1 MSYTIPIY
9 TAEGMFNP
17 AQKDLD
23 MSLNAI
29 RNVALLET
37 VAMNTGSVVAGD
49 SLAIGTAPSQVTLTA
64 LGVATQA
71 YNFPVVMGQDT
82 QVLALDGNSGQLK
95 WEAMGGAGG
104 VTSVN
109 TVAGDVNLVSM
120 TLNITPSGQDIA
132 IDIPSVVTS
141 LNGLNADVGITSSSL
156 TVDQSG
162 QNITVDLPSGGF
174 VTSVSGL
181 SGGTASGTV
190 TLTSISLDVVTQSS
204 TEVSIDLRSNIVN
217 DVNTISGSLSIA
229 GGAGITV
236 DTNTAQTVTISTSA
250 LAGLAS
256 PQLTDVGNTSFS
268 ITNVSTDLTNTSVV
282 LSCIQVP
289 DQPGDQSV
297 WLTNTYPT
305 GSVSGDGGSLTFNFA
320 SAITASSQLQVAYH
334 IPKF

>member
-1 MSYTIPIY
+1 
-9 TAEGMFNP
+9 MFNP
-17 AQKDLD
+17 AQGDLD
-23 MSLNAI
+23 MSQNAI

-49 SLAIGTAPSQVTLTA
+49 SLAIGTAPNQVTLTS
-64 LGVATQA
+64 LGCPTQS
-71 YNFPVVMGQDT
+71 YNFPVATGLDK

-95 WEAMGGAGG
+95 WEAVGGVGG
-104 VTSVN
+104 VTTLN
-109 TVAGDVNLVSM
+109 TTSGDVNLISM

-141 LNGLNADVGITSSSL
+141 LNGLNADVGLTSSSL

-162 QNITVDLPSGGF
+162 QNITVELPSGGF

-181 SGGTASGTV
+181 SGGTASGAV

-204 TEVSIDLRSNIVN
+204 TEVSIDLPSNIVN
-217 DVNTISGSLSIA
+217 DINTISGSVAIA
-229 GGAGITV
+229 AGAGITV

-256 PQLTDVGNTSFS
+256 PQGSDVGNTYFT
-268 ITNVSTDLTNTSVV
+268 ITNISNDLTSTSVV

-297 WLTNTYPT
+297 WLTNTYPIA
-305 GSVSGDGGSLTFNFA
+305 SVSGDGGSLTFNFA
-320 SAITASSQLQVAYH
+320 SAITASSQLVVAYH